1 MSDYNPNLGPGPDK
15 YGRYDYQDPN
25 DGGGRAGWAL
35 LAVLGGVAVVGGFLY
50 FGNPTNTV
58 NEQQAQAPERTLTEP
73 ARPNPGATVITPP
86 PSPSPRGPQQTQ
98 PAQE

>member
-35 LAVLGGVAVVGGFLY
+35 LAVLGGVAVLGGFLY
-50 FGNPTNTV
+50 FGNPTNTGTD
-58 NEQQAQAPERTLTEP
+58 QAQAPERTITEP
-73 ARPNPGATVITPP
+73 ARPAANPPITPA
-86 PSPSPRGPQQTQ
+86 PSPSPRGPQ